1 MLMCKEKSA
10 LIVVDIQEKLTP
22 HVREPEMLVDK
33 CQWMIR
39 LAYDLHVPVIV
50 SEQYPSRLGKTVEP
64 LKTLTT
70 DEQAIEKVCFSC
82 NRERDFCNRWGE
94 LGKTQAVIIGIETH
108 VCVMQTALDMK
119 CSGVDVYVVTDA
131 TNSRHEQDYVC
142 ALARMQQAG
151 VQIVTSEMVFF
162 EWVERAGNDEFKR
175 LSNAYIQKK
184 R

>member
-1 MLMCKEKSA
+1 MLMSKEKSA

-22 HVREPEMLVDK
+22 HVREPELLVGK
-33 CQWMIR
+33 CQWITR
-39 LAYDLHVPVIV
+39 LAYDLHVPVLV

-64 LKTLTT
+64 LRTLTAS
-70 DEQAIEKVCFSC
+70 EQAIEKVCFSC
-82 NRERDFCNRWGE
+82 NRENVFSNRWQA

-131 TNSRHEQDYVC
+131 ISSRHEQDHAC

-151 VQIVTSEMVFF
+151 VHLVTSEMVFF
-162 EWVERAGNDEFKR
+162 EWVERAGNEEFKR

-184 R
+184 